1 MAVHSLTAKQIMSRI
16 RQVFPDA
23 PEAYILSLL
32 NDALVEAGLYSTKTM
47 SSKID
52 VTADKMFYDL
62 SDSAKDA
69 DNNTLEMNKIYR
81 VDFMDDD
88 GDYIKIPR
96 LLDGEVLV
104 FDITDE
110 AAIEQPDYWQVVY
123 HYRKIGFLGL

>member
-1 MAVHSLTAKQIMSRI
+1 MAVHTITAKQVLSRV

-62 SDSAKDA
+62 FV
-69 DNNTLEMNKIYR
+69 IC
-81 VDFMDDD
+81 
-88 GDYIKIPR
+88 
-96 LLDGEVLV
+96 
-104 FDITDE
+104 
-110 AAIEQPDYWQVVY
+110 
-123 HYRKIGFLGL
+123 